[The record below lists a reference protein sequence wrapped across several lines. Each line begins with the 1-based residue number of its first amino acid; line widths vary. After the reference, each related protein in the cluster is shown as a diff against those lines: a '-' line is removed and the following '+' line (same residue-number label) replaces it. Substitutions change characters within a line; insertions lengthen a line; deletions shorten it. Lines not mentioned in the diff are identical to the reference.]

1 MLREERDGA
10 TAVLTMDYP
19 ERRNALGVSM
29 RQALLNALERIE
41 GDRDIRAAV
50 ITGAGGNF
58 SSGGDISDM
67 DAADLEAGR
76 QRFRLTHRLVRL
88 MIKSSKPIVA
98 AVEGWCVGGG
108 LSLAL
113 CCDRVIASVEARFL
127 ASFGKVGLIADIG
140 LLHTLPSRV
149 GQGRAR
155 QLLLYGEQIDAATA
169 ERIGLID
176 QVVPAGGSLAAAL
189 KRARVFETTAPLPV
203 ALTKQHLSQG
213 LDSVLDWEREIQS
226 ALFVTADHAEGKA
239 AFLGKRAPLFKG
251 L

>member
-10 TAVLTMDYP
+10 TAVLIMDYP
-19 ERRNALGVSM
+19 ERRNALGVAM
-29 RQALLNALERIE
+29 RQALLDALERIE
-41 GDRDIRAAV
+41 SDRDIRAVV

-58 SSGGDISDM
+58 SSGGDISGM

-88 MIKSSKPIVA
+88 MIKSSKPLIA

-113 CCDRVIASVEARFL
+113 CCDTIIASAQARFL

-140 LLHTLPSRV
+140 LLYTLPSRV

-155 QLLLYGEQIDAATA
+155 QILLYGEQIDAATA

-176 QVVPAGGSLAAAL
+176 HVVPAGSLAAAL
-189 KRARVFETTAPLPV
+189 ERARVFETAAPLPV
-203 ALTKQHLSQG
+203 ALTKQHLAQG
-213 LDSVLDWEREIQS
+213 LDAVLDWEREINPPCS
-226 ALFVTADHAEGKA
+226 SRPIMPKEKA
-239 AFLGKRAPLFKG
+239 AFLGKRAPSFKG